1 MKNEEKK
8 EKKQVMNDERKE
20 REKEKNRRWEGE
32 RGENHLQNQIGDKQ
46 KSKYVN
52 RKSVNVH
59 NN

>member
-20 REKEKNRRWEGE
+20 REKERNRRWEGE

-46 KSKYVN
+46 KNKYVN

>member
-20 REKEKNRRWEGE
+20 REKEKNRRWEKE
-32 RGENHLQNQIGDKQ
+32 RGENHLQNQISDKQ
-46 KSKYVN
+46 KNKYVN

-59 NN
+59 KN